1 MTVVVTGATG
11 QLGGRVVRLLDTAGV
26 RQRLVVRDPARAPD
40 VAHVEL
46 STIGSY
52 TDADGLARA
61 LADAG
66 PVLMVSAAESADR
79 LDQHRSFVDAA
90 AAAGVPH
97 LVYTSYYGAS
107 PDATFAHGRLHA
119 ATEDHIRA
127 SGVPFT
133 FLRDNLYLDFLP
145 DLAGTD
151 GVIRGPGGSGA
162 VSAVARDDV
171 AEVAAV
177 VLQHPA
183 DHAGRTYDLTGPEEL
198 TLAGIADKLTALTGR
213 DVRYEEETLDEA
225 FASRASYGAPDWL
238 VDAWVSTYTAI
249 AAGEMAGVSDAVPTL
264 IGHPATSLADLIA
277 RQRHEG

>member
-1 MTVVVTGATG
+1 MTVIVTGATG
-11 QLGGRVVRLLDTAGV
+11 QLGGRVVRLLDAAGV
-26 RQRLVVRDPARAPD
+26 RQRLVVRDPGRAPD

-61 LADAG
+61 FAGGG
-66 PVLMVSAAESADR
+66 PVLMVSAAESPDR
-79 LDQHRSFVDAA
+79 LDQHRAFIDAA

-107 PDATFAHGRLHA
+107 PHATFTHGRLHA
-119 ATEDHIRA
+119 ATEEHLRA
-127 SGVPFT
+127 SGLPFT
-133 FLRDNLYLDFLP
+133 VLRDNLYLDFLP
-145 DLAGTD
+145 DLAGPD

-171 AEVAAV
+171 AEVAAI
-177 VLQHPA
+177 VLQHPGA
-183 DHAGRTYDLTGPEEL
+183 HVGRTYDLTGPEEL
-198 TLAGIADKLTALTGR
+198 TLSDIAGKLTALTGR
-213 DVRYEEETLDEA
+213 DVGYQEETLDEA

-238 VDAWVSTYTAI
+238 VQAWVSTYTAI
-249 AAGEMAGVSDAVPTL
+249 AAGEMAGVSDAVPT
-264 IGHPATSLADLIA
+264 ITGRPATSLADLIA

>member
-26 RQRLVVRDPARAPD
+26 RQRLVVRDPGRAPD

-46 STIGSY
+46 STISSY

-66 PVLMVSAAESADR
+66 PVLMVSAAESEDR
-79 LDQHRSFVDAA
+79 LDQHRAFVDAA

-107 PDATFAHGRLHA
+107 PDATFTHGRLHA
-119 ATEDHIRA
+119 ATEEHIRA

-133 FLRDNLYLDFLP
+133 VLRDNLYLDFLP
-145 DLAGTD
+145 DLAGPD
-151 GVIRGPGGSGA
+151 GVIRGPGGTGA

-171 AEVAAV
+171 AEVAAI
-177 VLQHPA
+177 VLQHPG
-183 DHAGRTYDLTGPEEL
+183 DHAGRTYDLTGPAEL
-198 TLAGIADKLTALTGR
+198 TLAGVAEKLTALTGR

-225 FASRASYGAPDWL
+225 LASRASYGAPDWL
-238 VDAWVSTYTAI
+238 VEAWVSTYTAI

-264 IGHPATSLADLIA
+264 TGHPATSLADLIA

>member
-11 QLGGRVVRLLDTAGV
+11 QLGSRVVRLLDAAGV
-26 RQRLVVRDPARAPD
+26 RQRLVVRDPGRAPD

-46 STIGSY
+46 STITSY
-52 TDADGLARA
+52 ADADGLARA
-61 LADAG
+61 LAGAG

-79 LDQHRSFVDAA
+79 LDQHRAFVDAA

-97 LVYTSYYGAS
+97 LVYTSYYGAA
-107 PDATFAHGRLHA
+107 PEATFTHGRLHA
-119 ATEDHIRA
+119 ATEAYIRD

-133 FLRDNLYLDFLP
+133 FLRDNLYADFLP
-145 DLAGTD
+145 DLARPD

-171 AEVAAV
+171 AEVAAT

-198 TLAGIADKLTALTGR
+198 TLADIAAKLTALTGR
-213 DVRYEEETLDEA
+213 DVTYREETLEEA

-238 VDAWVSTYTAI
+238 VQAWVSTYTAI

-264 IGHPATSLADLIA
+264 TGHPATSLADLIA

>member
-11 QLGGRVVRLLDTAGV
+11 QLGGRVVRLLDSAGV
-26 RQRLVVRDPARAPD
+26 RQRLVVRDPGRAPD

-46 STIGSY
+46 STISSY

-79 LDQHRSFVDAA
+79 LDQHRAFIDAA
-90 AAAGVPH
+90 ADAGVPH

-107 PDATFAHGRLHA
+107 PDATFTHGRLHA
-119 ATEDHIRA
+119 ATEAHLRA

-133 FLRDNLYLDFLP
+133 VLRDNLYLDFLA
-145 DLAGTD
+145 DLAGPD
-151 GVIRGPGGSGA
+151 GVIRGPGGAGA

-171 AEVAAV
+171 AEVAAI

-183 DHAGRTYDLTGPEEL
+183 DHVGRTYDLTGPAEL
-198 TLAGIADKLTALTGR
+198 TLAGIAEKLTSLTGR

-238 VDAWVSTYTAI
+238 VEAWVSTYTAI
-249 AAGEMAGVSDAVPTL
+249 AAGEMAGVSDAVPRLT
-264 IGHPATSLADLIA
+264 GHPATSLADLIA